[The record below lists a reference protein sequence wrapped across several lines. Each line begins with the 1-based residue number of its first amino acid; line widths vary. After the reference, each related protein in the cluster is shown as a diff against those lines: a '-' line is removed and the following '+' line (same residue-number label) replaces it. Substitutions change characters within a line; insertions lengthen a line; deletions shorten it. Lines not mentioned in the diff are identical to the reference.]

1 MRKWVKRF
9 LFAVMI
15 AAVLFIAAMVLWIV
29 LDYGGFKA
37 FIAG

>member
-1 MRKWVKRF
+1 MRKWIKRI
-9 LFAVMI
+9 LFAVML
-15 AAVLFIAAMVLWIV
+15 AAALFIAAMVLWIV